1 MSFLSGRAS
10 FARFRVSGA
19 SLRDFSQ
26 SHLDKLNG
34 LAFGSQRLSSADGVE
49 VGWTTGEHILDTEFD
64 FDKNVIGSAL
74 HFAFRVDTEKPPAD
88 LLHAYAAMELKS
100 EAPVNPSP
108 RQRREA
114 RSAARERLE
123 RESRDGRYTR
133 RKSYDVLWDAPSGE
147 LLIGST
153 AVGVIDRMHVHFHKT
168 FSRKFEPITAG
179 SLAFALAEA
188 RQQSRGVDDARPSSF
203 VASAM
208 SDEIAWIADDRS
220 RDFLGNEFLLWL
232 WFRCDCEEETVALDD
247 GSEVVV
253 MPARTL
259 ALECPR
265 GQTGKESISSEIPT
279 RLPEAMKAIQAG
291 KLPRKCGL
299 TLVRQELTYEI
310 TLHAETLAVTGAK
323 LPAIE
328 EQGRLAVEERIGH
341 IRSLIETIDLLYDSF
356 GRVRCGGSWTK
367 ELGKMQKWL
376 GNAGNS

>member
-1 MSFLSGRAS
+1 M
-10 FARFRVSGA
+10 
-19 SLRDFSQ
+19 
-26 SHLDKLNG
+26 
-34 LAFGSQRLSSADGVE
+34 
-49 VGWTTGEHILDTEFD
+49 
-64 FDKNVIGSAL
+64 
-74 HFAFRVDTEKPPAD
+74 
-88 LLHAYAAMELKS
+88 
-100 EAPVNPSP
+100 
-108 RQRREA
+108 
-114 RSAARERLE
+114 
-123 RESRDGRYTR
+123 
-133 RKSYDVLWDAPSGE
+133 LWDAPSGE
-147 LLIGST
+147 LLIGTT
-153 AVGVIDRMHVHFHKT
+153 AVGVIDRLHVHFHKT

-188 RQQSRGVDDARPSSF
+188 RQQSRGVDDTRPSSF

-208 SDEIAWIADDRS
+208 GEDIAWIADDRS

-232 WFRCDCEEETVALDD
+232 WFRCDCEEETIALDD

-265 GQTGKESISSEIPT
+265 GKTGKESISSEIPT

-323 LPAIE
+323 LPTIE

-376 GNAGNS
+376 GNAGGS